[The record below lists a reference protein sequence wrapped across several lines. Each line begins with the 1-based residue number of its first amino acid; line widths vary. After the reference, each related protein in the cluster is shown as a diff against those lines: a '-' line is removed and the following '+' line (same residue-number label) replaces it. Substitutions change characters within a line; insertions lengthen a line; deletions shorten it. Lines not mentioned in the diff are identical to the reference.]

1 MLSYRSYDGTLT
13 VGGGKGSPG
22 TVVDAATG
30 AIQPGP
36 SALAK
41 TLSTMQRMHQ
51 TLLLDLGWLVTAST
65 VAMLA
70 MIVLGVLMG
79 WPRFSNTVSG
89 WHKGTAWVLLPLI
102 ALSPLTGLMLALRIG
117 GAPPAQPPQ
126 AQGAA
131 IALSEAVRIVG
142 KEHDLSSLVWIR
154 SMGGRTLVLLAENR
168 EYTAYAVGRDGTQ
181 AMPRSW
187 PRLWHEGNFA
197 GAWSALM
204 NLIISVAMLGLL
216 GTGLW
221 IWLRRQLR
229 RRARRAKQPVAA

>member
-1 MLSYRSYDGTLT
+1 
-13 VGGGKGSPG
+13 
-22 TVVDAATG
+22 
-30 AIQPGP
+30 
-36 SALAK
+36 
-41 TLSTMQRMHQ
+41 
-51 TLLLDLGWLVTAST
+51 
-65 VAMLA
+65 
-70 MIVLGVLMG
+70 
-79 WPRFSNTVSG
+79 
-89 WHKGTAWVLLPLI
+89 
-102 ALSPLTGLMLALRIG
+102 
-117 GAPPAQPPQ
+117 
-126 AQGAA
+126 
-131 IALSEAVRIVG
+131 
-142 KEHDLSSLVWIR
+142 
-154 SMGGRTLVLLAENR
+154 MGGRTLVLLAENR